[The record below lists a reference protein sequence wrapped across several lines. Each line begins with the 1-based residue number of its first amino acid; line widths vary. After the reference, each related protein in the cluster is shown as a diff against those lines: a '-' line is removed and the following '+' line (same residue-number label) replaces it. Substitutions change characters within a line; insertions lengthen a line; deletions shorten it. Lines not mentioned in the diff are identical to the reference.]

1 MSYDNNLYK
10 QDFSKNSFLVKDKYG
25 TKTKWRII
33 NPYES
38 DTQFCKQIKLIQ

>member
-1 MSYDNNLYK
+1 MSCENNVYK
-10 QDFSKNSFLVKDKYG
+10 HDFSKNPFLVKDKYG

-38 DTQFCKQIKLIQ
+38 DTQFGK